1 MHEHPY
7 LVLFL
12 IFSFTLDNIMTN
24 SLLSFQAS
32 LFFFVLTGFPNIE
45 LSFFVTLSLLLQ
57 STPCLCIYQEK

>member
-32 LFFFVLTGFPNIE
+32 LFFLF
-45 LSFFVTLSLLLQ
+45 LLVSQ
-57 STPCLCIYQEK
+57 T